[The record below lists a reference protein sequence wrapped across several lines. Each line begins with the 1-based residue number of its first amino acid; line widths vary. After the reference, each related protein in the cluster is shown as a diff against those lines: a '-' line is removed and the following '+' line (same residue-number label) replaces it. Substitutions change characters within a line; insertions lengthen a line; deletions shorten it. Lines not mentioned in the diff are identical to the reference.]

1 MYFMCI
7 DALSVYMSV
16 PCMPLVSLEA
26 REGIGS
32 PVTGFQMLSLSFI
45 SHSPK
50 VFYLF
55 VCLFLNILIMLVC
68 VCMKN

>member
-16 PCMPLVSLEA
+16 PCVFLVSLEA

-32 PVTGFQMLSLSFI
+32 PVIGFQMLVGCHGSAG
-45 SHSPK
+45 
-50 VFYLF
+50 
-55 VCLFLNILIMLVC
+55 N
-68 VCMKN
+68 